1 MAFGGRNGQ
10 QYQFNEN
17 DTMTAEQQLQGF
29 IAKFSPEIVA
39 IAKAALVKMRERFPT
54 ALQLV
59 YDNYNA
65 LVIGFG
71 PTERTSDAI
80 FSIALY
86 AKRVNLCFLQGGK
99 SNIRDPHHLLQGSGS
114 TNRFIPLV
122 SPARLDTPEVQ
133 ELMAQAVASAKVP
146 LAQSG
151 AGRLI
156 IKSVSAKQR
165 PRR

>member
-1 MAFGGRNGQ
+1 
-10 QYQFNEN
+10 
-17 DTMTAEQQLQGF
+17 MTPEEQLDGF
-29 IAKFSPEIVA
+29 IAKFTPEI
-39 IAKAALVKMRERFPT
+39 AALAESALTKMRKLFPT
-54 ALQLV
+54 ALRLV

-65 LVIGFG
+65 LAIGFG
-71 PTERTSDAI
+71 PTERASDAI

-114 TNRFIPLV
+114 TNRFIPLA
-122 SPARLDTPEVQ
+122 SPATLDAPEVRD
-133 ELMAQAVASAKVP
+133 LMAQAVASAKVP
-146 LAQSG
+146 LAQTG

-165 PRR
+165 PRRSA